1 MVLQWCVAVLC
12 CTRSRHP
19 WFWYVL
25 QYCVDNMCGFISCVC
40 CSCTLQYYVA
50 AVCCSSVLQECV
62 VVVCC
67 SSVLYRE
74 VSCGSVTLWVVSF
87 PGILVMIHM
96 WHDSF
101 IRATWLIIRCDMT
114 HSYAW
119 HDSSIGV
126 TGGPFICVTWLIHTC
141 DMAHSYVWHGSFI
154 FVTCQE
160 FLVRNGRHGCLFAI
174 RNSQKSSRYSIDNR
188 E

>member
-126 TGGPFICVTWLIHTC
+126 TGGPFVCVTWLMHTC
-141 DMAHSYVWHGSFI
+141 DMTHSYVWHGSFI
-154 FVTCQE
+154 CVTCQQ

-174 RNSQKSSRYSIDNR
+174 RNSQKSSRY
-188 E
+188 